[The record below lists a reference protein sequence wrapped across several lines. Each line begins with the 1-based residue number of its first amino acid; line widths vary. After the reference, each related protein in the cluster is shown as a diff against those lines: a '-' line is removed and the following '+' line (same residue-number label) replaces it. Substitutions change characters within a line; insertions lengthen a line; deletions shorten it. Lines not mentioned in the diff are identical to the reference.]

1 MKIFPVIMCGGAG
14 TRLWPASRPDR
25 PKQFLSLAGPE
36 SLFQDTVRRVAP
48 LTLGG
53 GALVVVC
60 GTEHR
65 DSVAG
70 QLSTINLSAT
80 ILLEPE
86 ARDSAP
92 AMAAAAAWIAEQDP
106 EGLAV
111 YVASDHYLP
120 DGEAFRAAVLEAA
133 AAAQVSNRILTLG
146 VRPTDPSSAYGY
158 IRPRGPGL
166 SPIAEFVEKP
176 TPEMASIYLNS
187 GYLWNSGNF
196 VVRASG
202 LLDELDRHA
211 PAVSGAARA
220 AVGAAEG
227 VGELRL
233 GSAFRDAPRIS
244 IDYALMEKTT
254 AAWVLPVSFEWS
266 DLGAWDAVAAIG
278 AVVREQ
284 TIHEGGDQCYVRAP
298 AGMMVA
304 TVGLSNIAVIVEPD
318 AILVCN
324 MSASQNVKAVVERL
338 RIEAPRFLS
347 RRPGGVEVQSDVAD
361 LSAWLNLRALPL
373 WSSIGLDDAGRFAES
388 LDGDGADPSTFQR
401 SRVPA
406 RQLYVFARAGRIGW
420 PGRWRSVLELGIDRY
435 WVDFARPDGLVRAL
449 VSRTGE
455 PLDDDAYLYDQ
466 AFALLA
472 LASVA
477 EAGVQGDN
485 CALRAKALVL
495 GLESRRLASG
505 GWREVGDR
513 PFQANAHMHLLE
525 ACQAWEALDPDGPW
539 SAMVDEIVALA
550 MERFIDRTS
559 GALHEFFTDDW
570 TAPPTG
576 ESALV
581 EPGHQFEWAWLLT
594 RHSIRRGDEAA
605 LAAARRLYGCGMRGV
620 MDDPAVACDELNAD
634 LSYRSRRARLWPQT
648 EWLKAALILDRAG
661 GDAADYAGDTVRAR
675 SAVARYLLAD
685 GRWRDKLSPDGT
697 FVEEPAPA
705 SSMYHLMAA
714 MEQLLA
720 VDKRD

>member
-14 TRLWPASRPDR
+14 TRLWPSSRPDR
-25 PKQFLSLAGPE
+25 PKQFLNLAGPE
-36 SLFQDTVRRVAP
+36 SLFQDTARRVAP
-48 LTLGG
+48 LTAGG
-53 GALVVVC
+53 GTLVIVC

-65 DSVAG
+65 DSVTK
-70 QLSTINLSAT
+70 QLSRINLSAT
-80 ILLEPE
+80 VLLEPE

-92 AMAAAAAWIAEQDP
+92 AMAAAAAWIAQRDP
-106 EGLAV
+106 EGVAV

-120 DGEAFRAAVLEAA
+120 DGEAFRTAVLEAA
-133 AAAQVSNRILTLG
+133 AAAQASNRILTLG

-158 IRPRGPGL
+158 IRPSGPGL

-176 TPEMASIYLNS
+176 TPEMASIYLND

-196 VVRASG
+196 VVKASG
-202 LLDELDRHA
+202 LLGELDRHA

-227 VGELRL
+227 DGELRL
-233 GSAFRDAPRIS
+233 GSAFHDAPKIS

-254 AAWVLPVSFEWS
+254 VAWVLPVSFEWS

-278 AVVREQ
+278 AAAGAQ
-284 TIHEGGDQCYVRAP
+284 TIHEGGDKCYVRAP

-318 AILVCN
+318 AILVCD
-324 MSASQNVKAVVERL
+324 MSASQNVKAIVERL
-338 RIEAPRFLS
+338 RIEAPGFLS
-347 RRPGGVEVQSDVAD
+347 RRTGGMEVGSNVED
-361 LSAWLNLRALPL
+361 LSAWLKIRALPL
-373 WSSIGLDDAGRFAES
+373 WSSIGMDDAGRFAES
-388 LDGDGADPSTFQR
+388 LEGDGRDRSAFQR
-401 SRVPA
+401 ARVPA
-406 RQLYVFARAGRIGW
+406 RQLYVFARAARKEW
-420 PGRWRSVLELGIDRY
+420 PGRWRSVLDLGIDRY
-435 WVDFARPDGLVRAL
+435 WADFARPDGLVRAL

-455 PLDDDAYLYDQ
+455 PLDDDPYLYDQ

-477 EAGVQGDN
+477 EAGIQVDS
-485 CALRAKALVL
+485 CKVRAKTLVSALE
-495 GLESRRLASG
+495 GRRLAPG

-525 ACQAWEALDPDGPW
+525 ASLAWEELDPDGPW
-539 SAMVDEIVALA
+539 KAMVDEIVALA
-550 MERFIDRTS
+550 QERFIDRES

-570 TAPPTG
+570 TAPPAG
-576 ESALV
+576 ETALV

-594 RHSIRRGDEAA
+594 RHGIRRKDRAA
-605 LAAARRLYGCGMRGV
+605 LATAERLYGCGMRGV
-620 MDDPAVACDELNAD
+620 MDDAAVACDELNAD
-634 LSYRSRRARLWPQT
+634 LSFRSKRARLWPQT
-648 EWLKAALILDRAG
+648 EWLKAALLLDEAG
-661 GDAADYAGDTVRAR
+661 CDAADYAGDAVRAR
-675 SAVARYLLAD
+675 SAVASYLLAD
-685 GRWRDKLSPDGT
+685 GRWRDKLLPDGT

-705 SSMYHLMAA
+705 SSFYHLMAA

-720 VDKRD
+720 VGER